1 VISSGSN
8 FQPETETI
16 QGYAMANVVVV
27 GAQWGDEGKGK
38 VVDIYTEF
46 ADEIVRFQGGNNA
59 GHTLVVGEEKVVL
72 HLIPSGVLHEG
83 KRCVIGNGVVL
94 DPDVFIM
101 EVNRLKGAGRLQ
113 DDGTLLLSESLHI
126 IMPYHKALDIAREA
140 QSGDKKIGTT
150 GRGIGPCYEDKIGR
164 RGIRLMDL
172 VDPVVFSRKL
182 RENLE
187 EKNALLERLGV
198 EPLGYNEV
206 YRTYQD
212 YAQVLKKYMADTALV
227 LSKELKAG
235 KKLLFEGAQGTLLD
249 VDHGTYPFV
258 TSSSTCAGGAAT
270 GSGVSPREIHEVI
283 GISKAYVTRVG
294 SGPFPTELLEET
306 GEKLRQIGSEFG
318 ATTGRPRRCGWFD
331 AMVIRY
337 AVRINGLT
345 GIALTKLDVL
355 SDFEAI
361 KVCTGYRFEGQELE
375 TLPARLETFENC
387 EPVYEELPG
396 WKCDITG
403 VRSFEQ
409 LPENA
414 KKYVKRLEELAGC
427 PIVLVSVGPRRDQT
441 MVLKNPFDA

>member
-1 VISSGSN
+1 
-8 FQPETETI
+8 
-16 QGYAMANVVVV
+16 MANVVVV

-38 VVDIYTEF
+38 VVDIYTEY
-46 ADEIVRFQGGNNA
+46 ADEIVRYQGGNNA
-59 GHTLVVGEEKVVL
+59 GHTLVVGNEKVVL

-94 DPDVFIM
+94 DPEVFIM
-101 EVNRLKGAGRLQ
+101 EVNRLKAAGRLQ
-113 DDGTLLLSESLHI
+113 DDSALLLSESLHI
-126 IMPYHKALDIAREA
+126 IMPYHKAIDIAREA
-140 QSGDKKIGTT
+140 KSGDKKIGTT

-164 RGIRLMDL
+164 RGVRLMDL

-182 RENLE
+182 RENLD
-187 EKNALLERLGV
+187 EKNGILERLGE
-198 EPLGYNEV
+198 EPLEYNLI

-212 YAQVLKKYMADTALV
+212 FAEVLKKYMADTALV
-227 LSKELKAG
+227 LSKELRAG

-249 VDHGTYPFV
+249 VDHGTYPYV

-306 GEKLRQIGSEFG
+306 GEKLRQTGGEFG

-355 SDFEAI
+355 SEFDTI
-361 KVCTGYRFEGQELE
+361 KVCTGYRFEGKDLE
-375 TLPARLETFENC
+375 TLPAKLETFEKC

-396 WKCDITG
+396 WSTDITE
-403 VRSFEQ
+403 VCSFDD

-414 KKYVKRLEELAGC
+414 KSYVKRLEELAGC
-427 PIVLVSVGPRRDQT
+427 PIVMVSVGPRRDQT
-441 MVLKNPFDA
+441 ILLKNPFEA

>member
-1 VISSGSN
+1 
-8 FQPETETI
+8 
-16 QGYAMANVVVV
+16 MANVVVV

-38 VVDIYTEF
+38 VVDIYTEY
-46 ADEIVRFQGGNNA
+46 ADEIVRYQGGNNA
-59 GHTLVVGEEKVVL
+59 GHTLVVGTEKVVL

-94 DPDVFIM
+94 DPEVFIM
-101 EVNRLKGAGRLQ
+101 EVDRLKAAGRLQ
-113 DDGTLLLSESLHI
+113 DDKTLQLSESLHI

-187 EKNALLERLGV
+187 EKNILLERLGV
-198 EPLGYNEV
+198 EPLGYNEI
-206 YRTYQD
+206 YRAYQD
-212 YAQVLKKYMADTALV
+212 FAEILKKYMADTSLL
-227 LSKELKAG
+227 LSKSLAAG
-235 KKLLFEGAQGTLLD
+235 NKLLFEGAQGTLLD

-258 TSSSTCAGGAAT
+258 TSSSTCSGGAAT
-270 GSGVSPREIHEVI
+270 GTGVSPREIHEVV

-306 GEKLRQIGSEFG
+306 GEKLRQVGGEFG

-337 AVRINGLT
+337 SVRINGLT

-355 SDFEAI
+355 SDFETI
-361 KVCTGYRFEGQELE
+361 KVCTGYRFEGKELE
-375 TLPARLETFENC
+375 TLPAKLEIFENC
-387 EPVYEELPG
+387 EPIYEELPG
-396 WKCDITG
+396 WNKDITG
-403 VRSFEQ
+403 VRSYDQ

-427 PIVLVSVGPRRDQT
+427 PIVMVSVGPRRDQT
-441 MVLKNPFDA
+441 MMLKNPFEA

>member
-1 VISSGSN
+1 
-8 FQPETETI
+8 
-16 QGYAMANVVVV
+16 MANVVVV

-38 VVDIYTEF
+38 VVDIYTEY
-46 ADEIVRFQGGNNA
+46 ADEIVRYQGGNNA
-59 GHTLVVGEEKVVL
+59 GHTLVVGNEKVVL

-94 DPDVFIM
+94 DPEVFIM
-101 EVNRLKGAGRLQ
+101 EVNRLKAAGRLQ
-113 DDGTLLLSESLHI
+113 DDSALLLSESLHI
-126 IMPYHKALDIAREA
+126 IMPYHKAIDIAREA
-140 QSGDKKIGTT
+140 KSGDKKIGTT

-164 RGIRLMDL
+164 RGVRLMDL

-182 RENLE
+182 RENLD
-187 EKNALLERLGV
+187 EKNGILERLGE
-198 EPLGYNEV
+198 EPLEYNLI

-212 YAQVLKKYMADTALV
+212 FAEVLKKYMADTALV
-227 LSKELKAG
+227 LSKELRAG

-249 VDHGTYPFV
+249 VDHGTYPYV

-294 SGPFPTELLEET
+294 SGPFPTELLDET
-306 GEKLRQIGSEFG
+306 GEKLRQTGGEFG

-355 SDFEAI
+355 SEFDTI
-361 KVCTGYRFEGQELE
+361 KVCTGYRFEGKDLE
-375 TLPARLETFENC
+375 TLPAKLETFEKC

-396 WKCDITG
+396 WSTDITE
-403 VRSFEQ
+403 VRSFDD

-414 KKYVKRLEELAGC
+414 KSYVKRLEELAGC
-427 PIVLVSVGPRRDQT
+427 PIVMVSVGPRRDQT
-441 MVLKNPFDA
+441 ILLKNPFEA